1 MGWDRKAPFVVQAPV
16 PPMLGRWVLAA
27 VVAVMVGV
35 LLFLLHASMQL
46 AQLQAINVWL
56 LTGSPLLV
64 WVLLFA
70 TRAYFYG
77 GALGQHQFLEEEAVN
92 AQLAWQGW
100 AQRYLA
106 VHTSCVLLPDQ
117 LSASGLQGR
126 RDMPLRTGQARRIA
140 ALPEQG
146 DRAQA
151 GLQLLLPVLVP
162 ALQALPAE
170 QALRVTLLSDVE
182 PDQHAALRDV
192 WQQWQTAHLTL
203 PATVT
208 QTDELSCQWIDDT
221 LRSASAALDLILVV
235 QVNGGEAYSDGLA
248 ALLLCPDQLA
258 VAWDFP
264 VQGGLL
270 RPMPLDVATLNSELA
285 LFQQTQ
291 TMALQA
297 TAVLADSAD
306 WQPLTGNVFATIGAQ
321 AASLSAQQLWVQEH
335 LCGLPGPF
343 GHWLAAAFGVE
354 MVQHQRQPVLLL
366 AKDESRYWISTVIEG
381 DVA

>member
-1 MGWDRKAPFVVQAPV
+1 MGWDRKAPSVVQAPT

-27 VVAVMVGV
+27 VVAVVVGV
-35 LLFLLHASMQL
+35 LLFLLHASIQL

-56 LTGSPLLV
+56 LSGSPLLV
-64 WVLLFA
+64 WVLLFGS
-70 TRAYFYG
+70 RAYFYG
-77 GALGQHQFLEEEAVN
+77 GALSQHQFLEEEAVN
-92 AQLAWQGW
+92 AQLAWQYW

-117 LSASGLQGR
+117 VSASGLQVR
-126 RDMPLRTGQARRIA
+126 RDLPLRTGQARRIA

-151 GLQLLLPVLVP
+151 GLQMLLPVLGP

-182 PDQHAALRDV
+182 PDHYAALRDV
-192 WQQWQTAHLTL
+192 WQQWKTAHLKQ

-208 QTDELSCQWIDDT
+208 LTNKLSCQWIDDT
-221 LRSASAALDLILVV
+221 LKSATAALDLILVM

-258 VAWDFP
+258 VAWDLP

-270 RPMPLDVATLNSELA
+270 RPMPLDVATLNSELE

-297 TAVLADSAD
+297 TGVLADSAD
-306 WQPLTGNVFATIGAQ
+306 WRPLTGNVFATIGGQ

-343 GHWLAAAFGVE
+343 GHWLATAFGLE
-354 MVQHQRQPVLLL
+354 MVRHQRQAVLLL
-366 AKDESRYWISTVIEG
+366 AKEESRYWISTVSAGE
-381 DVA
+381 VA

>member
-1 MGWDRKAPFVVQAPV
+1 MGWDRKAPSVVQAPT

-27 VVAVMVGV
+27 VVAVVVGV
-35 LLFLLHASMQL
+35 LLFLLHASIQL

-56 LTGSPLLV
+56 LSGSPLLV
-64 WVLLFA
+64 WVLLFGS
-70 TRAYFYG
+70 RAYFYG
-77 GALGQHQFLEEEAVN
+77 GALSQHQFLEEEAVN
-92 AQLAWQGW
+92 AQLAWQDW

-117 LSASGLQGR
+117 VSASGLQVR
-126 RDMPLRTGQARRIA
+126 RDLPLRTGQARRIA

-151 GLQLLLPVLVP
+151 GLQMLLPVLGP

-182 PDQHAALRDV
+182 LDHYAALRDV
-192 WQQWQTAHLTL
+192 WQQWKTAHLKQ

-208 QTDELSCQWIDDT
+208 LTNKLSCQWIDDT
-221 LRSASAALDLILVV
+221 LKSATAALDLILVM

-258 VAWDFP
+258 VARDLP
-264 VQGGLL
+264 VKGGLL
-270 RPMPLDVATLNSELA
+270 RPMPLDLATLNSELA

-306 WQPLTGNVFATIGAQ
+306 WQPLTGNVFATIGSQ